1 LTAHWCGAGL
11 ALLGFSLSLVIGL
24 WVGNSFVTLV
34 WRSLMVLGAFYILG
48 CLLATIGQKA
58 IVENFEKETEP
69 VPAKGQNTD
78 ENDTT
83 AAKESSPA
91 A

>member
-1 LTAHWCGAGL
+1 MTVHWCGAGL

-24 WVGNSFVTLV
+24 WVGNPFVTLV
-34 WRSLMVLGAFYILG
+34 WRSLVVLVAFYILG

-58 IVENFEKETEP
+58 IVENFEKETKP
-69 VPAKGQNTD
+69 VPSKGQNTNEKD
-78 ENDTT
+78 T
-83 AAKESSPA
+83 AAAQENSPA